1 MRRLGV
7 FLAHHR
13 RTVWCLI
20 LLLSIPPV
28 CGLTGFSIFES
39 RYGRWVSD
47 EQSQVLQE
55 VRETFANR
63 FSGFP
68 VILVLECDD
77 FFQPERI
84 SALHRTVEIIDEGF
98 LDFGGKELVF
108 WAGSLPQVTLF
119 GSSPLL
125 PDQVETLEDAQAIG
139 EAVANHPLVDGQLLS
154 ADRRTMLIGLMDS
167 DREVVE
173 TVRERAGKVLGA
185 VGIRLRITGHRPLW
199 RAHNDAFKRDH
210 EKIVLIAAAIVV
222 VLALII
228 FRGLPAIIVSCSGP
242 AVGVFWTLG
251 WLELLG
257 QANNDLAKVILPVM
271 ILMVGFTDGVHLV
284 VHIRQQRLRKSNDA
298 TSVRSS
304 QIDAAASAI
313 EHVGAACLLTSL
325 TTAIG
330 FGSLLMAESE
340 IIQGFGRACA
350 IGVLI
355 AFLAAVLVIPVM
367 SSSWIGRRIHVGTD
381 RDLVQRGMHKLDWL
395 IDFVIR
401 RSRLV
406 ALAGVLITG
415 WLAIMAFTLE
425 PDDRIGDRTPHASE
439 AYQALQHVDVS
450 LGGIRAMRIVVDWDD
465 DVSNET
471 LWELLSEIETVLGSE
486 QDISRPLSIRH
497 ALSLAPGVDG
507 PAKLGLASLLPTDL
521 SRQFWRPDIN
531 QAQVI
536 ARIQDLGMAHY
547 RPILDRVEREFAELA
562 IAHPGIKI
570 ELTGEAIVES
580 QAVQQVVKELF
591 SSLALAAVIIFVVIT
606 IAVRSIRFGLLSV
619 IPNIFPL
626 VATGAMR
633 AFIDTSLD
641 VASACSF
648 AICLGIAV
656 DDTIHFLMRFRHERE
671 QGSSVESSIRRTFV
685 TVGSALVMT
694 TVVMVAGIG
703 SVMTSELQTHFLFA
717 SMACATIGSALFGD
731 LIILPALLTQFADRD
746 NGGPKSMAETSEGA
760 ADV

>member
-84 SALHRTVEIIDEGF
+84 EALHRTAAIVEEEFAKIEG
-98 LDFGGKELVF
+98 DGRTF
-108 WAGSLPQVTLF
+108 WIGSLPQVTLF
-119 GSSPLL
+119 GTSPLL
-125 PDQVETLEDAQAIG
+125 PKDLETSEEAQAAAEVI
-139 EAVANHPLVDGQLLS
+139 ARHPLVEGQLLS
-154 ADRRTMLIGLMDS
+154 ADGRTMLIGLLDS
-167 DREVVE
+167 DRKANEKI
-173 TVRERAGKVLGA
+173 RQRATDVLST
-185 VGIRLRITGHRPLW
+185 VGIECRLTGPVPLW
-199 RAHNDAFKRDH
+199 RAYRDAFKRDH

-222 VLALII
+222 VLALFI

-242 AVGVFWTLG
+242 AVGCFWTLG

-257 QANNDLAKVILPVM
+257 QANNDLAEIIVPVM

-284 VHIRQQRLRKSNDA
+284 VHIRQQRLKDSAEGRAVKD
-298 TSVRSS
+298 S
-304 QIDAAASAI
+304 QIQAAASAI
-313 EHVGAACLLTSL
+313 EHVGGACLLTSL

-340 IIQGFGRACA
+340 IIQGFGRACS

-355 AFLAAVLVIPVM
+355 AFVAAMLVIPVM

-381 RDLVQRGMHKLDWL
+381 RDVVQRGMRRLDWL

-401 RSRLV
+401 RSRFV
-406 ALAGVLITG
+406 VFFGVLITAG
-415 WLAIMAFTLE
+415 LAVVSFSLE
-425 PDDRIGDRTPHASE
+425 PDDRVGHRTPHASE
-439 AYQALQHVDVS
+439 AYQAMQHVDS
-450 LGGIRAMRIVVDWDD
+450 ALGGIRPMRVVVNWQD
-465 DVSNET
+465 DVSNES
-471 LWELLSEIETVLGSE
+471 LWQVLSEVESLIESE
-486 QDISRPLSIRH
+486 PEIGRPLSIRD

-507 PAKLGLASLLPTDL
+507 SAKLGLTSLLPDDL

-536 ARIQDLGMAHY
+536 ARVQDLGMAHY
-547 RPILDRVEREFAELA
+547 RPILDRIEAEFSA
-562 IAHPGIKI
+562 IATAHPEFQIK
-570 ELTGEAIVES
+570 LTGEAIIEG
-580 QAVQQVVKELF
+580 QAIQQVVQELF
-591 SSLALAAVIIFVVIT
+591 YSLALAAVIIFVVIT
-606 IAVRSIRFGLLSV
+606 IAVRSIRFGLLSL

-633 AFIDTSLD
+633 ASIDTSLD

-671 QGSSVESSIRRTFV
+671 QGHDVETSIRQTFV

-717 SMACATIGSALFGD
+717 SMACVTIGSALLGD
-731 LIILPALLTQFADRD
+731 LIILPALLAQFADCD
-746 NGGPKSMAETSEGA
+746 TANSQSTTELSQGA
-760 ADV
+760 SDA

>member
-7 FLAHHR
+7 FLANHR
-13 RTVWCLI
+13 LAVWCLI

-28 CGLTGFSIFES
+28 YGLRGFNLFEQS
-39 RYGRWVSD
+39 YGRWVSE
-47 EQSQVLQE
+47 EQTQVLQDVNE
-55 VRETFANR
+55 AFPNR

-68 VILVLECDD
+68 VILVLECED

-84 SALHRTVEIIDEGF
+84 KALHRTVEIVEEEFASIDG
-98 LDFGGKELVF
+98 DGRTF
-108 WAGSLPQVTLF
+108 WIGSLPQVTLF
-119 GSSPLL
+119 GTSPLL
-125 PDQVETLEDAQAIG
+125 PPDVETLEEAQSAADVIA
-139 EAVANHPLVDGQLLS
+139 EHPLVDGQLLS
-154 ADRRTMLIGLMDS
+154 ADRRTMLIGLLDS
-167 DREVVE
+167 
-173 TVRERAGKVLGA
+173 ERKVNQQIRQRAASVLEA
-185 VGIRLRITGHRPLW
+185 VGIECRLTGPVPLW
-199 RAHNDAFKRDH
+199 RAYRDAFKRDH

-222 VLALII
+222 VLALFI

-242 AVGVFWTLG
+242 VVGVFWTLG

-257 QANNDLAKVILPVM
+257 QANNDLAEIIVPVM

-284 VHIRQQRLRKSNDA
+284 VHIRQQRLKHPPDEG
-298 TSVRSS
+298 TVKDC
-304 QIDAAASAI
+304 QVEAAASAI
-313 EHVGAACLLTSL
+313 EHVGGACLLTSL

-340 IIQGFGRACA
+340 IIQGFGRACS

-355 AFLAAVLVIPVM
+355 AFVAAMLVIPVM
-367 SSSWIGRRIHVGTD
+367 SSSWIGRRIHVGTE
-381 RDLVQRGMHKLDWL
+381 RDVVQRGMRRLDWL

-406 ALAGVLITG
+406 VFSGVLITAG
-415 WLAIMAFTLE
+415 LAVKSSSLE
-425 PDDRIGDRTPHASE
+425 PDDRVSHRTPHASE
-439 AYQALQHVDVS
+439 AYQTMEHVDS
-450 LGGIRAMRIVVDWDD
+450 ALGGIRPMRVVVNWQD
-465 DVSNET
+465 DVSNES
-471 LWELLSEIETVLGSE
+471 LWQVLSEIESLLEVEPEIG
-486 QDISRPLSIRH
+486 RPVSIRD

-507 PAKLGLASLLPTDL
+507 PAKLGLVSLLPDDL

-536 ARIQDLGMAHY
+536 ARVRDLGMAHY
-547 RPILDRVEREFAELA
+547 RPILDRIEKKFAGLTAEHPEFQ
-562 IAHPGIKI
+562 IK
-570 ELTGEAIVES
+570 LTGEAIIES
-580 QAVQQVVKELF
+580 QAIQQVVRELF
-591 SSLALAAVIIFVVIT
+591 YSLALAAVIIFVVIT
-606 IAVRSIRFGLLSV
+606 VAVRSIRFGLLSL

-671 QGSSVESSIRRTFV
+671 QGNDVESSIRQTFV

-694 TVVMVAGIG
+694 TIVMVAGIG

-717 SMACATIGSALFGD
+717 SMACVTIGSALLGD
-731 LIILPALLTQFADRD
+731 LIILPALLTEFADRD
-746 NGGPKSMAETSEGA
+746 TASPKSIAETSKGA